1 MSILIEPLRPMPCA
15 RCATLA
21 EIAHWRM
28 AERRA
33 DARLDARLS
42 WIALPTCGS
51 SRSAS
56 EPARAPV
63 IAEDL
68 DAFADGEKEH
78 P

>member
-1 MSILIEPLRPMPCA
+1 VVGTA
-15 RCATLA
+15 RCDETLA
-21 EIAHWRM
+21 
-28 AERRA
+28 
-33 DARLDARLS
+33 
-42 WIALPTCGS
+42 ALGV
-51 SRSAS
+51 RSS